1 MKLSRRLPLVLL
13 ATSLAFIGCKKKDSA
28 ATPPAESDKGA
39 QPGATPTPSAP
50 APTPAP
56 MAPATPPAA
65 AAIASE
71 ADYVKVGVVLMDKM
85 IDIFKAAGTNCD
97 KLADDL
103 TKLLADSD
111 ADFKAT
117 LVYEKA
123 HPDAKQKFE
132 AQTKDKT
139 AAFEASAQPG
149 LTACKDNKKLAQA
162 LTKLAPE

>member
-1 MKLSRRLPLVLL
+1 VLL

-28 ATPPAESDKGA
+28 ETPPTESAKAG
-39 QPGATPTPSAP
+39 QPGATPTPAAP
-50 APTPAP
+50 APTPTPA
-56 MAPATPPAA
+56 APATPPAA
-65 AAIASE
+65 AGAAIASD

-85 IDIFKAAGTNCD
+85 IDIFKVAGTNCD

-149 LTACKDNKKLAQA
+149 LTACKENKKLAQA
-162 LTKLAPE
+162 LSKLSPE